1 MKGAE
6 RKPKGRAD
14 AQLVVPG
21 HSEEVAIARVDGNQ
35 TLTPWEKDKPT
46 INRHFLGRP
55 RFRMKPKRLVC
66 SGLARGRGE
75 GRR

>member
-14 AQLVVPG
+14 VQLVVPG

-35 TLTPWEKDKPT
+35 TIGVADVDFGEQRSTA
-46 INRHFLGRP
+46 FL
-55 RFRMKPKRLVC
+55 LD
-66 SGLARGRGE
+66 E
-75 GRR
+75 I